1 MDPNEGLGQ
10 RADVSTPLSEWYQD
24 GAIIE
29 LPLLGFVS
37 QLFYSSTLKIV

>member
-10 RADVSTPLSEWYQD
+10 RADVSTPLSEWYPD

-29 LPLLGFVS
+29 PSPLGFVS

>member
-1 MDPNEGLGQ
+1 MDPNEGFGQ